1 MTDSRGDDRFVGESR
16 RLPDGTSVHELTCIG
31 DERGMIVELDRQS
44 WHPDQT
50 AQQWTLSQSG
60 PGVLRG
66 PHLHKQHA
74 DHLVVIEGEYLIGL
88 VDVRRDSATP
98 GLRSS
103 FTLPPFHVLT
113 IPAGVVHGFFA
124 ATKVT
129 SLNATSHEFDP
140 SDDLEVRFDDPDLG
154 IQWPV
159 TTPLLS
165 ARDRDAPDLATFLGN
180 CAVAGLRVIDPTR

>member
-1 MTDSRGDDRFVGESR
+1 MGEPLQ
-16 RLPDGTSVHELTCIG
+16 LPDGTSMHELACIG

-44 WHPDQT
+44 WHPDRT
-50 AQQWTLSQSG
+50 AQQWTLSQSA

-74 DHLVVIEGEYLIGL
+74 DHLVVIDGEYLIGL
-88 VDVRRDSATP
+88 VDVRRDSATA

-124 ATKVT
+124 PVKVT
-129 SLNATSHEFDP
+129 TLNATSHEFDP

-154 IQWPV
+154 VEWPIPA
-159 TTPLLS
+159 PLLS
-165 ARDRDAPDLATFLGN
+165 ARDRDAPDMVTFLDN
-180 CAVAGLRVIDPTR
+180 CTAAGLRVIDPPR